1 LLVIK
6 GMEELTRREKLM
18 RKLSN
23 YYGEAPKVGGGVSE
37 TINFKT
43 NTPSSTVG
51 YDITDPYSM
60 GIEDIEHPKAYRRTG
75 ALLPTDKADKF
86 WQYPINKEFEPILD
100 PDVSRNAWADNPYKE
115 RYVGN
120 PAVENFL
127 IENKGLRDQGDLI
140 YSEAAKGNLDPYI
153 QYQQRLKNEGIL
165 PDSAEKVYQVGK
177 EWMDEQ
183 GFGGTNFEPRENAFN
198 SSDPAGLADAF
209 EHEAFSHA
217 YPEKYFGRV
226 DKSIPEG
233 FPRITA
239 AEEMRASF
247 LDKTFAGGDNDF
259 YGDIF
264 ERDLGTDGGIYEPG
278 FGIGAE
284 ADTFAD
290 LYVQKNLKKPIKDKS
305 RRTELADTKPL
316 RGSKD
321 LPKEFKA
328 IGPEVY
334 LEDMGREPN
343 PYMGY
348 SSDDYYPLTVD
359 QQFRAAA
366 LKRFPGIDMYDQ
378 QGNFNPNFKEGVYES
393 LVEENLKPYAADV
406 KKAQQV
412 GLFDKA
418 KAGLT
423 KYLKDQVKESTDDF
437 VKNRDKTVP
446 LSVAEVD
453 AHNARYIK
461 NQSDLLRKLYDNSYF
476 AVSPDMVA
484 AKVLADN
491 WRGGV
496 VGAGASLLNPEVA
509 NRVRE
514 DDYLGATHEF
524 GKDVAIGAGTEAGLK
539 GLGGLGMRF
548 APGFTKAVAPYV
560 GGALNVLGPTVAMAG
575 AFSQGH
581 PNSLTNV
588 VVDKAANTPFGLKV
602 NPETDAG
609 KRAGDFLANQA
620 RNVWSRIRGL

>member
-1 LLVIK
+1 
-6 GMEELTRREKLM
+6 MEELSRREKLL
-18 RKLSN
+18 RKFSN
-23 YYGEAPKVGGGVSE
+23 YPKEGGKKKE

-43 NTPSSTVG
+43 NTPNSTVG
-51 YDITDPYSM
+51 YDITDPLSM

-75 ALLPTDKADKF
+75 ALLPTDKTDKF
-86 WQYPINKEFEPILD
+86 WQYPINKEFESILD
-100 PDVSRNAWADNPYKE
+100 PDVSRNTWSDNPYKK
-115 RYVGN
+115 RFAGN

-127 IENKGLRDQGDLI
+127 IENKGLGELGDVI

-165 PDSAEKVYQVGK
+165 PNSAEKIYKVGK

-183 GFGGTNFEPRENAFN
+183 GFGGTNFEPGENAFN

-259 YGDIF
+259 YEDIF
-264 ERDLGTDGGIYEPG
+264 ERDLGTEGGNYEPG
-278 FGIGAE
+278 FGIQRE

-290 LYVQKNLKKPIKDKS
+290 LYVQKNLKNPIKNKS
-305 RRTELADTKPL
+305 RRNELAETKPL

-321 LPKEFKA
+321 LPKEFKT

-334 LEDMGREPN
+334 LEDMGREPD
-343 PYMGY
+343 PYTGY

-378 QGNFNPNFKEGVYES
+378 QGNFNPRFKEGVYES
-393 LVEENLKPYAADV
+393 LVDDNLEPYVADV
-406 KKAQQV
+406 RKAQQV
-412 GLFDKA
+412 GLFDRA
-418 KAGLT
+418 KSGLI
-423 KYLKDQVKESTDDF
+423 KYLKDQTKESTDA
-437 VKNRDKTVP
+437 N
-446 LSVAEVD
+446 
-453 AHNARYIK
+453 NAKYIK
-461 NQSDLLRKLYDNSYF
+461 NQSDLLRNLYDNSYF

-484 AKVLADN
+484 AKFLADN

-509 NRVRE
+509 KRAKE
-514 DDYLGATHEF
+514 DDYIGATKEF
-524 GKDVAIGAGTEAGLK
+524 GKDVAIGGLSEAALK
-539 GLGGLGMRF
+539 GLSGFGMKY
-548 APGFTKAVAPYV
+548 APQATQAVAPYV
-560 GGALNVLGPTVAMAG
+560 GGALNVIGPGVIGAG
-575 AFSQGH
+575 LFSQGRDD
-581 PNSLTNV
+581 SLTDV
-588 VVDKAANTPFGLKV
+588 LVDKAAKYVPGLKAD
-602 NPETDAG
+602 PETDIG
-609 KRAGDFLANQA
+609 KRVGEFLSKQAGNIY
-620 RNVWSRIRGL
+620 SRIRDK